1 MWQGEVSPTSSR
13 AERQAS
19 KVTGKSVY
27 LWSFLIINFIVGRW
41 KRLHVRILVLC
52 SFLLDKMHHFS
63 WTFGEALDIDKLGG
77 TGYLDPRPM
86 RLTEPRNGGG
96 GRDLCFPL
104 PPRAGCPAPR
114 AGSFGRTPR
123 KSPPKLCSLCQGCGT
138 AQHKWSTLW
147 RPDRLCCTTPVYI
160 SLFGFVAFRKILLK
174 CLK

>member
-1 MWQGEVSPTSSR
+1 M
-13 AERQAS
+13 
-19 KVTGKSVY
+19 
-27 LWSFLIINFIVGRW
+27 
-41 KRLHVRILVLC
+41 RILVLC

-104 PPRAGCPAPR
+104 PPRAGCPAPH

-123 KSPPKLCSLCQGCGT
+123 KSPPSSAACARAAARHSTNEALSDVQTGCAAQLQFTSLCLVLSPSE
-138 AQHKWSTLW
+138 K
-147 RPDRLCCTTPVYI
+147 Y
-160 SLFGFVAFRKILLK
+160 
-174 CLK
+174 CLSVLSRNS

>member
-1 MWQGEVSPTSSR
+1 M
-13 AERQAS
+13 
-19 KVTGKSVY
+19 
-27 LWSFLIINFIVGRW
+27 
-41 KRLHVRILVLC
+41 RILVLC

-63 WTFGEALDIDKLGG
+63 WTFGEASDIDKLGG

-138 AQHKWSTLW
+138 AQMKHSLTS
-147 RPDRLCCTTPVYI
+147 RLCCTTPVYI
-160 SLFGFVAFRKILLK
+160 SLLGFVAFRKILLK